1 MALLNVL
8 PLVLKQEEG
17 ALPLYLL
24 HCGEEVR
31 NAKALQELFQRNS
44 LFNTLLPFGVFDPL
58 YSLEP
63 LEGGGGQLRST
74 KMVFDHFLMK
84 DNFC

>member
-17 ALPLYLL
+17 ALPLYFL

-44 LFNTLLPFGVFDPL
+44 LFNILLPFGVFDLL
-58 YSLEP
+58 YSLED
-63 LEGGGGQLRST
+63 GGGQLRST
-74 KMVFDHFLMK
+74 KMVFDHFLIK